1 MNDPAAV
8 PLNFVARAAARTGNE
23 RAVLAEVRAH
33 LEQLAATGEAA
44 AIDLLALPL
53 TDADRDWLREVL
65 GRGEVRAE
73 VDAAG
78 VSEVQETAIAGVW
91 WVTHRD
97 AEARTVA
104 ELIEITLLPEILR
117 ASVADVAAARDRLD
131 RLLAERAAANPE

>member
-1 MNDPAAV
+1 MNPPPAS
-8 PLNFVARAAARTGNE
+8 PLHFMPPATARTGNE
-23 RAVLAEVRAH
+23 RAVLAEVRSH
-33 LEQLAATGEAA
+33 LDRLAETGESS

-53 TDADRDWLREVL
+53 SDADRAWLREVL

-78 VSEVQETAIAGVW
+78 VSEVQETDLAGVW

-97 AEARTVA
+97 AGERTVA

-117 ASVADVAAARDRLD
+117 AATADVAAARDRLD
-131 RLLAERAAANPE
+131 RLLAELAAANRE

>member
-1 MNDPAAV
+1 MNQPPAS
-8 PLNFVARAAARTGNE
+8 PLHFMPPAAARTGNE
-23 RAVLAEVRAH
+23 RAVLAEVRSH
-33 LEQLAATGEAA
+33 LDRLAETGESS

-53 TDADRDWLREVL
+53 SDADRAWLREVL

-78 VSEVQETAIAGVW
+78 VSEVQETALAGVW

-97 AEARTVA
+97 AEERTVA

-117 ASVADVAAARDRLD
+117 AATADVAAARDRLD
-131 RLLAERAAANPE
+131 RLLAGLAAANRE